1 MAGNEHGIVE
11 RALGYAARV
20 HAGQVRKGSQIPYIV
35 HPAEVVAICSRV
47 TDDAETIAAGALL
60 DVVEDTDSSVSDLE
74 SLFGTRCA
82 LIVAAVSEDRR
93 EGADARLTWHE
104 RKLETVERL
113 GETMDDAVLIVAMAD
128 KLSNMRSTKAGLAL
142 VGERHWER
150 FNMHDVSQ
158 HAWYMRSLVAVF
170 EPRLGH
176 TIAWHE
182 LRDVVE
188 EVFAGV

>member
-1 MAGNEHGIVE
+1 MNVQVGF
-11 RALGYAARV
+11 R
-20 HAGQVRKGSQIPYIV
+20 GQFP
-35 HPAEVVAICSRV
+35 ETVA
-47 TDDAETIAAGALL
+47 
-60 DVVEDTDSSVSDLE
+60 VVELKDGV
-74 SLFGTRCA
+74 
-82 LIVAAVSEDRR
+82 I
-93 EGADARLTWHE
+93 
-104 RKLETVERL
+104 
-113 GETMDDAVLIVAMAD
+113 MDDAVLIVAMAD